1 MPLAPFRLSPWFSPR
16 PWGSRNL
23 LPWFDLTVPE
33 RCEPIGEAW
42 LTSKDCVIESGP
54 HRGLTLGRVAA
65 THPRELLGA
74 AGEHDYPLLLKF
86 IFPKEK
92 LSVQVHPDD
101 AMARTVGQL
110 RGKTECWYCVEA
122 APGAAVALGLKPG
135 VTDKSIRDAIEH
147 DTLEQLLKWVP
158 VTAGDMVF
166 VDAGTV
172 HAIAPGVVLLET
184 QQQSDIT
191 YRLYDYGRA
200 RELHVDL
207 ALQAMRL
214 TTKAGKVKPQAL
226 SGRGESSGATRLI
239 HQRYFT
245 VDCYKFA
252 PGSTQPVAAAD
263 APLTLIALTGE
274 VTLHTSG
281 NEPVVLGHCQAVVL
295 PPRPTGEI
303 CELRSRQDGGDA
315 TVICAAP
322 GAAPPTTH

>member
-65 THPRELLGA
+65 SHPRELLGA

-101 AMARTVGQL
+101 AMARTLGQL

-135 VTDKSIRDAIEH
+135 VTDKSLRDAVRH

-158 VTAGDMVF
+158 VKPGDMVF

-191 YRLYDYGRA
+191 YRLYDYGRD

-214 TTKAGKVKPQAL
+214 TTEAGKVKPQVLHAG
-226 SGRGESSGATRLI
+226 SKQKGATRLI

-245 VDCYKFA
+245 VDRYDIA
-252 PGSTQPVAAAD
+252 GGGTRPVTPGD
-263 APLTLIALTGE
+263 APLTLIALTGD

-281 NEPVVLGHCQAVVL
+281 NEPVLLGHCQAVVL
-295 PPRPTGEI
+295 PPQQAADI
-303 CELRSRQDGGDA
+303 CELRARQDGGEA

-322 GAAPPTTH
+322 GASAAA

>member
-65 THPRELLGA
+65 AHPRELLGTVD
-74 AGEHDYPLLLKF
+74 EHDYPLLLKF

-101 AMARTVGQL
+101 AMARAQGQP
-110 RGKTECWYCVEA
+110 RGKSECWYCVEST
-122 APGAAVALGLKPG
+122 PGGSVALGLKPG
-135 VTDKSIRDAIEH
+135 ATDKSVREAIVKNK
-147 DTLEQLLKWVP
+147 LEELLQWVP
-158 VTAGDMVF
+158 VAAGDMVF
-166 VDAGTV
+166 VDPGTV

-191 YRLYDYGRA
+191 YRLYDYGRP

-207 ALQAMRL
+207 ALKAMRL
-214 TTKAGKVKPQAL
+214 TTEAGKVRPQTIN
-226 SGRGESSGATRLI
+226 SGSKQKSATRLI

-245 VDCYKFA
+245 VDRYDIA
-252 PGSTQPVAAAD
+252 GGGTRAVTPGA
-263 APLTLIALTGE
+263 APLTLIALTGD
-274 VTLHTSG
+274 VTLHTPG
-281 NEPVVLGHCQAVVL
+281 NEPVLLGHCQAVVL
-295 PPRPTGEI
+295 PPQQAADI
-303 CELRSRQDGGDA
+303 CELRARQDGGDA

-322 GAAPPTTH
+322 GAAPPA